1 MTAKV
6 QALDDW
12 IRSDFRAMNT
22 ALEHEYSRTSEREST
37 IGIGDN
43 IKSELVAEGTSLIA
57 DLLLEGNT
65 DQGFDS
71 GFELL
76 GNVGFYM
83 AACRR
88 HEITEPSRETIA

>member
-1 MTAKV
+1 MTVKV
-6 QALDDW
+6 QELDDW

-22 ALEHEYSRTSEREST
+22 ALEHEYSAASERQST

-43 IKSELVAEGTSLIA
+43 IKRELVAEGTSLIA
-57 DLLLEGNT
+57 DLLREGNT
-65 DQGFDS
+65 DEGFDN

-88 HEITEPSRETIA
+88 HDITDPSR